1 MDAKDRLKLNFDAP
15 QFGSGL
21 SILGLIE
28 IAGLNETLWKGYGA
42 GEGIEALLLIQ
53 FSTSKVLGPRYK

>member
-15 QFGSGL
+15 QFGSVL

-28 IAGLNETLWKGYGA
+28 IAGLNETRWKGYFDDRYISCRA
-42 GEGIEALLLIQ
+42 GVCDDIRR
-53 FSTSKVLGPRYK
+53 VP

>member
-1 MDAKDRLKLNFDAP
+1 MDAQDRLKLNFDTP
-15 QFGSGL
+15 KFGSGL
-21 SILGLIE
+21 GILGLIE

-53 FSTSKVLGPRYK
+53 LLL

>member
-28 IAGLNETLWKGYGA
+28 IAGLNETRWKGYGA
-42 GEGIEALLLIQ
+42 GEEKFDALLLIQ
-53 FSTSKVLGPRYK
+53 FSTSKALD

>member
-28 IAGLNETLWKGYGA
+28 IAGLKETLWKGYGA

-53 FSTSKVLGPRYK
+53 LLR

>member
-28 IAGLNETLWKGYGA
+28 IAGLKETLWKGYGA
-42 GEGIEALLLIQ
+42 GEEKFDALLLIQ
-53 FSTSKVLGPRYK
+53 LLL

>member
-15 QFGSGL
+15 QFGSEL

-28 IAGLNETLWKGYGA
+28 IAGLNETRWKGYGA

-53 FSTSKVLGPRYK
+53 LLL

>member
-1 MDAKDRLKLNFDAP
+1 MDAKDRLKLNSNAL

-21 SILGLIE
+21 YILGLIE
-28 IAGLNETLWKGYGA
+28 IAGLNETRWKGYGA

-53 FSTSKVLGPRYK
+53 LLL

>member
-1 MDAKDRLKLNFDAP
+1 MDAKDRLKLNFNAP
-15 QFGSGL
+15 QIGSVL

-53 FSTSKVLGPRYK
+53 LLL